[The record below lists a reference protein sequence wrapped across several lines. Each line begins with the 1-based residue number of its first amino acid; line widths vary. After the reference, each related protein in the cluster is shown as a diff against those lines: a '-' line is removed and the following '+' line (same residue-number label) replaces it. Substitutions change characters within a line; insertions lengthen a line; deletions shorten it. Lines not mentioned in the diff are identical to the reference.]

1 MAATNS
7 AQKLCVAE
15 SSFKEISSAP
25 SGVRIKFVRAMR
37 FILFVRRGLA
47 AWKDSSNVW
56 GSSRPGGGREAL
68 DAAKA
73 SGIFGPGTANAD
85 DDADAVDADAVDADA
100 GSQLPNVPV
109 PEPKCSESFRVL
121 AGRLPSVVA
130 TAIGAPGATSA
141 AS

>member
-47 AWKDSSNVW
+47 AWKDSSNVG

-85 DDADAVDADAVDADA
+85 DDDAVDADAA
-100 GSQLPNVPV
+100 GSHMPNVPNVPIV

-121 AGRLPSVVA
+121 AGLPSVVA
-130 TAIGAPGATSA
+130 TAGAPGATSA
-141 AS
+141 VS